1 MTNTKA
7 WIGAGV
13 AGIACYFAPEIIEY
27 VTSLLGSST
36 RLTPNSESDW
46 HMLKHAGEWI
56 MAGSAIGTIGSL
68 VGKATDNPTRKIGLE
83 GMTDSALTAVFVDT
97 KAFREMLYGIDAY
110 TPSMQSKLDFGA
122 KVAFAAFLV
131 AFVYS
136 FAQKEENKKNK
147 K

>member
-13 AGIACYFAPEIIEY
+13 AGVACYFAPEAIEY
-27 VTSLLGSST
+27 VTNLLGSST

-46 HMLKHAGEWI
+46 HMLKHAGEYL
-56 MAGSAIGTIGSL
+56 MAGGAIGTLGSL
-68 VGKATDNPTRKIGLE
+68 VGKASNNPTRKIGLE
-83 GMTDSALTAVFVDT
+83 GMADSALAAVFVDT
-97 KAFREMLYGIDAY
+97 DAFKNMLYGIDAY

-131 AFVYS
+131 AFACS
-136 FAQKEENKKNK
+136 FKKEKK
-147 K
+147 

>member
-13 AGIACYFAPEIIEY
+13 AGIACYFAPEAIEY
-27 VTSLLGSST
+27 VSSLLGSST

-46 HMLKHAGEWI
+46 HMLKHVGEWV
-56 MAGSAIGTIGSL
+56 MAGGAIGTLGSL
-68 VGKATDNPTRKIGLE
+68 AGKITDNPKRKIGIE
-83 GMTDSALTAVFVDT
+83 GMVDTGLAAAFVDT
-97 KAFREMLYGIDAY
+97 KAFREMLYHIDAY

-131 AFVYS
+131 AFAYS
-136 FAQKEENKKNK
+136 FAKKEEPKKK
-147 K
+147 